1 MSHMTMT
8 SKKKITNLARSH
20 EALME
25 KAPVVLL
32 IQRACSHCWILRRMK
47 WSSVAIS
54 SIMLRLVL
62 VGRPLPSVC

>member
-1 MSHMTMT
+1 MTMI
-8 SKKKITNLARSH
+8 SKYKITHLARSH

-25 KAPVVLL
+25 KAPVVLF